1 MGTDCAAMRSRG
13 HRDARRFAGRGLAG
27 RGLAGR
33 WRCAYG
39 QCVRYEAIV
48 LAGGDSRRLDGA
60 DKPALVIGGSTMLER
75 VIAACSGADH
85 TVVVGPRRSGISGVR
100 WCEESPPGGGPVAA
114 LAAALPLVQTP
125 VVLTLAADLPFVGP
139 AVPVLLERIGHAE
152 VAVLVEVGGR
162 RNLLAAAWRT
172 SALREHLADLEP
184 VGLPVRALFA
194 EADVAEVV
202 DDLGWGHDCDTW
214 PEVAAARAA
223 AATAADT
230 APDAAIRAATEERM
244 P

>member
-1 MGTDCAAMRSRG
+1 MGTGCAVMRGRA
-13 HRDARRFAGRGLAG
+13 HRDARRLAG

-75 VIAACSGADH
+75 VIAACSGADR
-85 TVVVGPRRSGISGVR
+85 TVVVGPQRPGISGVL
-100 WCEESPPGGGPVAA
+100 WCQESPPGGGPVAA

-139 AVPVLLERIGHAE
+139 AVSVLLERLGDAE
-152 VAVLVEVGGR
+152 VAVLLDVGGR

-172 SALREHLADLEP
+172 SALRERLAYLEP

-194 EADVAEVV
+194 EAEVADVV
-202 DDLGWGHDCDTW
+202 DDLGWGRDCDTW
-214 PEVAAARAA
+214 PEVAAARATV
-223 AATAADT
+223 ATPAEA
-230 APDAAIRAATEERM
+230 APDAAIHAPTEERM